1 MKKPGL
7 LFNILLLPIIILF
20 SAFPHSASADTYQI
34 YNLGSDDAYNVY
46 GFNDAGTVVLVYGSC
61 SANPMTN
68 TCYYTYNNGV
78 SAGPL
83 STTAPSITSDEG
95 TPCVPSV
102 PAGASAP
109 IGGVCNNGREAFV
122 GYLSGSQNLPG
133 VYSGP
138 DSSSL
143 DLIATLTSPAGNGD
157 DIYMNAVGDILF
169 NDPNTEFWYEAIDE
183 STTTQSPVP
192 EPGSLLLLGT
202 GAFAV
207 FGAIR
212 RRLTQ

>member
-7 LFNILLLPIIILF
+7 LFVSILPLVILL
-20 SAFPHSASADTYQI
+20 SAFPQSASADTYQL

-61 SANPMTN
+61 LANPVTN
-68 TCYYTYNNGV
+68 TCYYTYVNGV

-95 TPCVPSV
+95 TPCTPSL

-109 IGGVCNNGREAFV
+109 IGGVCNNGREAFE
-122 GYLSGSQNLPG
+122 GYLSSSQILPG
-133 VYSGP
+133 VYTAPDPSGLVA
-138 DSSSL
+138 S
-143 DLIATLTSPAGNGD
+143 LTSPAGPGD
-157 DIYMNAVGDILF
+157 DIYLNAVGDILF

-192 EPGSLLLLGT
+192 EPSSLLLLGT
-202 GAFAV
+202 GAFAAL
-207 FGAIR
+207 GAVR
-212 RRLTQ
+212 RRLTH